1 MAKRILIYTNHFF
14 PEQFKIN
21 ELVDWLP
28 LDYEIRVITGIPNYP
43 SGKYF
48 KGFGLFSSFSKYY
61 KKNILVNRLPLIP
74 RGSGSSF
81 RLLLNYSSYFIS
93 CFFFTFYIILFEK
106 KYDYVFVH
114 HTSPLLIAIHPIL
127 YGLFYNSKKYLWD
140 LDIWPETLSALNII
154 KSRNTI
160 YFLSLIV
167 KHIYSFYDKILI
179 GSSGFREIVKERFSK
194 EIIYFP
200 NWAEYDLEQNKC
212 IEKVNFEFPLDKKI
226 IMYTGNIGKAQN
238 FQSLLET
245 INILKDKFYWVF
257 IGDGR
262 YKDHFIKKIKNNN
275 LYSCCLFIDQ
285 VNISKIPSYSKHADF
300 MFLSLINNPIFSKTI
315 PAKLQSYMALSK
327 PIIGVLNGE
336 GAEIINESKCGI
348 VQQNSDYKELAKQIL
363 NLSDY
368 SKLELEKMGQNGRE
382 YYDKFFSREKRKNQ
396 LLKLL
401 N

>member
-28 LDYEIRVITGIPNYP
+28 LDYEVRVVTGIPNYP

-81 RLLLNYSSYFIS
+81 RLLLNYSTYFIS
-93 CFFFTFYIILFEK
+93 CFFFTFYLILFEK

-154 KSRNTI
+154 KSKNTI

-212 IEKVNFEFPLDKKI
+212 IEKVNFEFPKDKKI

-327 PIIGVLNGE
+327 PVIGVLNGE